1 MAAAGL
7 RLGGS
12 GLLEGRGA
20 RWREPELLGRGDV
33 LGDKR
38 LLDGASAKFGSNR
51 WLLAAASSIALLVNS
66 DIYRLVS
73 GASDVDRSKRFQ
85 SLCM

>member
-1 MAAAGL
+1 M
-7 RLGGS
+7 
-12 GLLEGRGA
+12 
-20 RWREPELLGRGDV
+20 